1 MKFEY
6 NLGHIERVSED
17 QELNSIFLAT
27 DHEDQTLEGCIEFQI
42 ILHVIYM
49 KFFAYIWAYDPNT

>member
-42 ILHVIYM
+42 IINFIDEKLCLHLI
-49 KFFAYIWAYDPNT
+49 